1 MDMRSASERGVRASA
16 CSVEWIGGRSCK
28 LGGRRVGMWASST
41 YAGLAIMW
49 FGVRPPR
56 ALGERPRRAA
66 LSPPPGGADG
76 RTRRNESAGALSG
89 TQNETQNES
98 AGALSGAP
106 SGEGGTRECRS
117 TFGRNKRRALDPPW
131 CL

>member
-1 MDMRSASERGVRASA
+1 
-16 CSVEWIGGRSCK
+16 
-28 LGGRRVGMWASST
+28 MWASST

-89 TQNETQNES
+89 TQNESAGALSGTQNETQNES

>member
-1 MDMRSASERGVRASA
+1 MDMRSASERGVRVSA
-16 CSVEWIGGRSCK
+16 CSVEWIGGRSCG

-41 YAGLAIMW
+41 YVGLAIMW

-89 TQNETQNES
+89 TQNES

>member
-41 YAGLAIMW
+41 YAGLAIMCL
-49 FGVRPPR
+49 GSARVRGR
-56 ALGERPRRAA
+56 GGQTCL
-66 LSPPPGGADG
+66 LLPGGGGRPDR
-76 RTRRNESAGALSG
+76 RTRRNERAGALSG